1 MTQNG
6 IELEKAHDWDNAQR
20 GLKDKSPSVNDLKGW
35 FVPEEDLSQ
44 VIGEGA
50 VKSRMFYNRTRWNK
64 YQANVSRRKCRW
76 KEHDHRSRWLVFL

>member
-1 MTQNG
+1 
-6 IELEKAHDWDNAQR
+6 
-20 GLKDKSPSVNDLKGW
+20 
-35 FVPEEDLSQ
+35 VPEEDLSQ